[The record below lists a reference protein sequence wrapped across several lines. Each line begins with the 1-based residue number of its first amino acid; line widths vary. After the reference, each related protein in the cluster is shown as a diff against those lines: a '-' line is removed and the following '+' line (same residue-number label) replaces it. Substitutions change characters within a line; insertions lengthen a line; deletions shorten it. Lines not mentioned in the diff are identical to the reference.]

1 MDTSY
6 CPYCTFYTT
15 NILVFVKHL
24 FEAHCL
30 ESNFF
35 YICGISSCRYEF
47 TSGSTYSTFLTHCNR
62 KHNKWRETLCQST
75 IFDGHCLY
83 MCDSGITNA
92 KSKTSSETVDFC
104 DDMITEDSDVM
115 SVIVKPQF
123 SEEEDIVLAA
133 ARFLI
138 TLKEKYRLTQASLD
152 FALESVDDITKLTSQ
167 RIENSVQKLLNDAGS
182 DLRLS
187 SCFTITNPFLNLR
200 TECQQTKFYKEYL
213 GLVVS
218 CSMYSVL

>member
-47 TSGSTYSTFLTHCNR
+47 TSGSTYATFLTHCNR

-75 IFDGHCLY
+75 ILDGHCLY
-83 MCDSGITNA
+83 TCDSGITNA
-92 KSKTSSETVDFC
+92 ESKSSSETVDFC

-115 SVIVKPQF
+115 SVIAKPQF

-152 FALESVDDITKLTSQ
+152 FALESVDDIIKLTSQ
-167 RIENSVQKLLNDAGS
+167 RIENSVQN
-182 DLRLS
+182 
-187 SCFTITNPFLNLR
+187 C
-200 TECQQTKFYKEYL
+200 
-213 GLVVS
+213 
-218 CSMYSVL
+218 